1 MHFIHDDF
9 LLQSD
14 WARRLYHE
22 FAKEEPIFDYHCHL
36 SPEVL
41 ATNRP
46 FSNLAALW
54 LAGDHYK
61 WRAMRANGIEE
72 TYITGRSDPY
82 EKFMAFCRTVP
93 HTLRNPLY
101 HWCHLELK
109 RTFGL
114 DLMIN
119 EETGPEIWEEANRQ
133 LKEPSLLPRE
143 ILKRFQVRL
152 VGTTDDPVDSLEHHR
167 ALAEK
172 ESSFGVI
179 PTFRPDRGMQVDQP
193 GPFTEWVS
201 QLAAQTKMSVSTFP
215 DFLGA
220 LKQTH
225 QHFHEAGARASDHGF
240 TVCPCAE
247 ASEEVLERIYQQALS
262 GIGVAGNE
270 QEQFATAVLRE
281 VGRWNAESG
290 WVMQFHLGAMRNTNT
305 RQFEQLGPDFGFD
318 SIGDQPQGESLA
330 RFLDSLEQE
339 RSLPK
344 VILYNL
350 NPRDNY
356 LFATLAGNFQDGSI
370 PGKIQFGSGWWFLDQ
385 KEGMEWQLNA
395 LSNNGLLSRFIGML
409 TDSRSFM
416 SFPRHEYFRR
426 VLCNLL
432 GSDLEAGLLPDDME
446 LVGDLV
452 RRLCYQNAE
461 RYFFPQAEAGET

>member
-1 MHFIHDDF
+1 MSFLDDDF
-9 LLQSD
+9 LLQGD
-14 WARRLYHE
+14 WARRLYHDY
-22 FAKEEPIFDYHCHL
+22 AKSEPICDYHCHL
-36 SPEVL
+36 SPQAL
-41 ATNRP
+41 AENRP

-72 TYITGRSDPY
+72 RWITGQSDPY
-82 EKFMAFCRTVP
+82 EKFLAFCRTVP

-109 RTFGL
+109 RYFGL
-114 DLMIN
+114 ELPIN

-133 LKEPSLLPRE
+133 LKEPSFLPRE

-152 VGTTDDPVDSLEHHR
+152 VGTTDDPVEDLEHHQ
-167 ALAEK
+167 ALAQEGLDLK
-172 ESSFGVI
+172 VI

-193 GPFTEWVS
+193 GAFTEWAS
-201 QLAAQTKMSVSTFP
+201 HLASRTGSKVPHFP
-215 DFLGA
+215 DFLRA
-220 LKQTH
+220 LKLRH
-225 QHFHEAGARASDHGF
+225 DAFAEHGARASDHGF
-240 TVCPCAE
+240 ETCPYAE
-247 ASEEVLERIYQQALS
+247 ATEAELERIYQQALS
-262 GIGVAGNE
+262 GIGVSSRE
-270 QEQFATAVLRE
+270 REQFSTAVLRE
-281 VGRWNAESG
+281 VGRWNAERN
-290 WVMQFHLGAMRNTNT
+290 WVMQFHLGPMRNTNS
-305 RQFEQLGPDFGFD
+305 RSFDRLGSDAGFD
-318 SIGDQPQGESLA
+318 SMGDFPQAKSLVC
-330 RFLDSLEQE
+330 FLDSLDRE

-356 LFATLAGNFQDGSI
+356 LFATLAGNFQEGPT

-385 KEGMEWQLNA
+385 KEGIEWQLNA
-395 LSNNGLLSRFIGML
+395 LSNCGLLSRFVGML

-432 GSDLEAGLLPDDME
+432 GSDMEAGLLPEDAE
-446 LVGDLV
+446 LIGDLV
-452 RRLCYQNAE
+452 RRICYRNAE
-461 RYFFPQAEAGET
+461 QYFFPEHFD